1 VLKLRSADPFMLVV
15 GMTGVKMGERL
26 AQFGCAHGGRL
37 AAIAKRVGL
46 SGRAVAIVP
55 DEDSAERA
63 RKGAARAG
71 VLVEVESTPLGRV
84 PLEDSAFDVVVVD
97 DTAGLLDSM
106 RPEER
111 AAAVREA
118 LRILRPAGRI
128 LVIGSSQRTG
138 LGALLTRANS
148 RPPFDPA
155 PLLGANGFRSVRK
168 LAERDGLVFVEGV
181 KPRHT

>member
-1 VLKLRSADPFMLVV
+1 MLVV

-46 SGRAVAIVP
+46 SGRAAAIVP

-71 VLVEVESTPLGRV
+71 VLVEVETTPLGQV

-97 DTAGLLDSM
+97 DTAGVFGSM
-106 RPEER
+106 RGGGR
-111 AAAVREA
+111 GGGGGGGLRVFRSGGRVLGVGSFDLTGYGAVLICA
-118 LRILRPAGRI
+118 DNL
-128 LVIGSSQRTG
+128 
-138 LGALLTRANS
+138 
-148 RPPFDPA
+148 PPF
-155 PLLGANGFRSVRK
+155 GA
-168 LAERDGLVFVEGV
+168 
-181 KPRHT
+181 